1 MIQKDGFIYRLS
13 SDHDTPAIVELL
25 KICLGDNDNR
35 SNEYWDWKHNNNP
48 FGESFVMLAFDK
60 ELLIGIRSFMR
71 WDWLKKNNV
80 YKCVRCVDT
89 AVHPDYRRRGLFS
102 KMTLKGLEIMKEE
115 GVDFVFNTPNSKS
128 LPGNLKMGW
137 KEYGNTG
144 LKVRINNL
152 LKSLYYRAA
161 KSEFSTD
168 LIDEEHL
175 ISNLST
181 NYLDDFLS
189 QSIQDEN
196 VLRKRISS
204 EYLIWRYLDV
214 PTHKYGIFIDPQD
227 RFLIFFRL
235 NKRGKIRELRLCDII
250 VKTIDEKTIKKA
262 IKQLMNQYCVDLAT
276 LTGDNDFIFKSLAN
290 KLGFVSVGNR
300 GLTMVLREVNTPIDK
315 FLNRENWGYTS
326 GDIEL
331 F

>member
-1 MIQKDGFIYRLS
+1 
-13 SDHDTPAIVELL
+13 
-25 KICLGDNDNR
+25 
-35 SNEYWDWKHNNNP
+35 
-48 FGESFVMLAFDK
+48 MLAFDK
-60 ELLIGIRSFMR
+60 DLLIGVRSFMR
-71 WDWLKKNNV
+71 WEWSKKSYI

-89 AVHPDYRRRGLFS
+89 VVHPNYRRRGLFS
-102 KMTLKGLEIMKEE
+102 IMTLKGLEIMKNE

-152 LKSLYYRAA
+152 VKSLYYRVA
-161 KSEFSTD
+161 KSEFSAD
-168 LIDEEHL
+168 LINEEHIL
-175 ISNLST
+175 NNLST
-181 NYLDDFLS
+181 NYLADFIS
-189 QSIQDEN
+189 QSIQDES

-204 EYLIWRYLDV
+204 DYLIWRYLDV
-214 PTHKYGIFIDPQD
+214 PTHKYGVFIDSQD

-235 NKRGKIRELRLCDII
+235 NKRGKMRELRICDII
-250 VKTIDEKTIKKA
+250 MKSVDEKAIKKA
-262 IKQLMNQYCVDLAT
+262 IKLLMNQYYVDLAT
-276 LTGDNDFIFKSLAN
+276 LTGDNDFTFKSLAN
-290 KLGFVSVGNR
+290 KVGFVSVGNR

-315 FLNRENWGYTS
+315 FLNRDCWGYTS

>member
-1 MIQKDGFIYRLS
+1 MNKKEEFIYRLS
-13 SDHDTPAIVELL
+13 KDNDTTAIVELL

-35 SNEYWDWKHNNNP
+35 TNEYWEWKHNNNP
-48 FGESFVMLAFDK
+48 FGKSFVMLAFDK
-60 ELLIGIRSFMR
+60 DLLIGVRSFMR
-71 WDWLKKNNV
+71 WEWSKKSYI

-89 AVHPDYRRRGLFS
+89 VVHPNYRRRGLFS
-102 KMTLKGLEIMKEE
+102 IMTLKGLEIMKNE

-152 LKSLYYRAA
+152 VKSLYYRVA
-161 KSEFSTD
+161 KSEFSAD
-168 LIDEEHL
+168 LINEEHIL
-175 ISNLST
+175 NNLST
-181 NYLDDFLS
+181 NYLADFIS
-189 QSIQDEN
+189 QSIQDES

-204 EYLIWRYLDV
+204 DYLIWRYLDV
-214 PTHKYGIFIDPQD
+214 PTHKYGVFIDSQD

-235 NKRGKIRELRLCDII
+235 NKRGKMRELRICDII
-250 VKTIDEKTIKKA
+250 MKSVDEKAIKKA
-262 IKQLMNQYCVDLAT
+262 IKLLMNQYYVDLAT
-276 LTGDNDFIFKSLAN
+276 LTGDNDFTFKSLAN
-290 KLGFVSVGNR
+290 KVGFVSVGNR

-315 FLNRENWGYTS
+315 FLNRDCWGYTS